1 MTSLLNISPSYH
13 HESLQAIGNGDD
25 LLALCWRIV
34 QDLAKNISQHNEPN
48 EILSLSLRSEKFHT
62 PLRTLD
68 SLFFSEYR
76 HLIEPARKIFYSS
89 NDCFLANRFKI
100 SQQKKQKKLFE
111 VVAQAY
117 RACILQSVSGGLTSF
132 QQDVKELSEA
142 AKKYQ
147 LLAPE
152 ASFYAAEAADA
163 VQKAYQ
169 LAGEGRLLEACRWKI
184 TGSSALEAAITYLH
198 VEASLSWKNK
208 ILLHH
213 WREAARYGEFAFHFR
228 MKSAIAT
235 QQGNEMDAI
244 HWSLTAG
251 AATKVS
257 NAHKNLLKIFPRGD
271 ECLITDA
278 NNLLYAAEQAM
289 EIRKKTSTQRI
300 GNKYFSAQAAF
311 WSEHYDE
318 CCTKVME
325 THLPSLAS
333 VHNGW
338 KQAACSA
345 KKVAFYWSQAAKHED
360 KKGVNLL
367 ALYDQYRAD
376 YHAASN
382 RIMIAFLLQ

>member
-1 MTSLLNISPSYH
+1 VTSLLKIFPSYH

-48 EILSLSLRSEKFHT
+48 EILSLRSEKSHT
-62 PLRTLD
+62 PLWTLN
-68 SLFFSEYR
+68 SFFFSKYR
-76 HLIEPARKIFYSS
+76 HLIEPAGKIFYSS
-89 NDCFLANRFKI
+89 HEPSFRDSLDISHGSKKKELFHVVAETYRYWIIQSVAVSYISCKKDVQEI
-100 SQQKKQKKLFE
+100 SQ
-111 VVAQAY
+111 AT
-117 RACILQSVSGGLTSF
+117 R
-132 QQDVKELSEA
+132 
-142 AKKYQ
+142 KYK

-152 ASFYAAEAADA
+152 VSFYATEAAYA
-163 VQKAYQ
+163 IQKSYE
-169 LAGEGRLLEACRWKI
+169 LAGDSKFLEACRWTIAGYK
-184 TGSSALEAAITYLH
+184 ALEVAVIYLH

-228 MKSAIAT
+228 IKAAIAT
-235 QQGNEMDAI
+235 EQEDEMDAI

-257 NAHKNLLKIFPRGD
+257 DAHKNLLKIFPCGD
-271 ECLITDA
+271 ECLITYA

-289 EIRKKTSTQRI
+289 EIRKKTSTQSI

-311 WSEHYDE
+311 WSEHYYE
-318 CCTKVME
+318 CCTKVIE
-325 THLPSLAS
+325 TYLPSLAS

-338 KQAACSA
+338 RQAACSA
-345 KKVAFYWSQAAKHED
+345 KKVAFYLSRAAKHENQ
-360 KKGVNLL
+360 KGVNLL

-376 YHAASN
+376 YHTARN
-382 RIMIAFLLQ
+382 RIMIASLLR